1 MRLTDYQINAI
12 IQNAKIVF
20 GQNCKIYLFG
30 SRVDDNKHGGDID
43 LFIECSETYN
53 TFSNEIEFVGKL
65 QNMIGQQKID
75 LVIKT
80 LDKDDKRLIVSEAL
94 TKGILLS

>member
-30 SRVDDNKHGGDID
+30 SRVDDTKHGGDID
-43 LFIECSETYN
+43 LFIECSETCN
-53 TFSNEIEFVGKL
+53 TFSNEIEFVCKL

-75 LVIKT
+75 VVIKT
-80 LDKDDKRLIVSEAL
+80 LGKDDERLIVSEAL